1 MLLLGLV
8 LTTSKINGVSGWFQ
22 FLDRTFQPSELAKLA
37 LIITFQSVDALSGQ
51 SRFRISD
58 TSFIFVS
65 ISVFRRYLIAAQPDI
80 GTLMVFCVIFVAL
93 LFVSGF
99 ELQWMFLLGGI
110 VAAGITPIIFYLAS
124 TNNFRWLRLVAF
136 MNPESDPTGSSYQIV
151 NSKITIGSGGLYG
164 KGAWSEGT
172 LTHLNYVTGKSHGLY
187 LFSCRRDAGV
197 FGSLV
202 LLTLYAFVIYRML
215 LLAFHTNDKFGQLI
229 IVGVM
234 AMLVFHVYENIGM
247 CIGVMPITGI
257 PLPFISY
264 GGTNLVVN
272 MAGVGLV
279 LNVTQHKSSM
289 DLKNKVVV
297 LVKKSL
303 RIGLAET

>member
-1 MLLLGLV
+1 MDDIQKEAVHPLEAMGISGEV
-8 LTTSKINGVSGWFQ
+8 VQAFNWMGFHNLTAIQEKCIPLMMDGH
-22 FLDRTFQPSELAKLA
+22 D
-37 LIITFQSVDALSGQ
+37 
-51 SRFRISD
+51 
-58 TSFIFVS
+58 FIF
-65 ISVFRRYLIAAQPDI
+65 SVVGETLGFI
-80 GTLMVFCVIFVAL
+80 GA
-93 LFVSGF
+93 
-99 ELQWMFLLGGI
+99 
-110 VAAGITPIIFYLAS
+110 
-124 TNNFRWLRLVAF
+124 
-136 MNPESDPTGSSYQIV
+136 
-151 NSKITIGSGGLYG
+151 
-164 KGAWSEGT
+164 
-172 LTHLNYVTGKSHGLY
+172 
-187 LFSCRRDAGV
+187 
-197 FGSLV
+197 LV

-289 DLKNKVVV
+289 DLKNKV
-297 LVKKSL
+297 
-303 RIGLAET
+303 E